1 MRLKF
6 GQKWRTLWIVAAGTR
21 ESLTLMPD
29 VSDAPPYI
37 YQLAWL
43 SVGVVCAYY
52 AVATMVVHWSPRR
65 YVGVTRYDP
74 PQGISPGVTAY
85 LMEGGRCERA
95 FAAGLISLAAKG
107 YLEIQQ
113 KKDWFVLE
121 RLRESDGSLPLDESI
136 ILTTLFFPSSIHTY
150 KFNGRDYD
158 WICKAYKEFCKTVE
172 GIADPTLISAHSIA
186 WWCGQTI
193 SWLIIV
199 MVAASL
205 TIIRATSPLASIAFM
220 GFWILI
226 GGSSLVAALRV
237 WPATLRKLSSFL
249 PGNKRPRR
257 PLDLNDAVPVI
268 LIAPIFL
275 GFSFLAYLTSL
286 KFVLLAIALIFMNFV
301 FRHLLEAPTNAGRKI
316 IAELEDFKEFL
327 SRADADRLNR
337 ENQPGE
343 TPAILEKYSAYAVAL
358 DVEHAWGEEFTGN
371 LLELL
376 QFDQAYS
383 LESPKF
389 PLSDPDDDIIQLN
402 IDPRK

>member
-1 MRLKF
+1 
-6 GQKWRTLWIVAAGTR
+6 
-21 ESLTLMPD
+21 MPD
-29 VSDAPPYI
+29 VSDAPAYI
-37 YQLAWL
+37 YQLAWI
-43 SVGVVCAYY
+43 SVGLVCAYY
-52 AVATMVVHWSPRR
+52 AVITILVHWSGRR
-65 YVGVTRYDP
+65 NVGVTRYEP
-74 PQGISPGVTAY
+74 PPGISPGIAAY
-85 LMEGGRCERA
+85 LMEAGRCERA
-95 FAAGLISLAAKG
+95 FAAALISLAVKG

-121 RLRESDGSLPLDESI
+121 KLREPDGSLPLEETV
-136 ILTTLFFPSSIHTY
+136 ILATLFFPPSIHTY

-158 WICKAYKEFCKTVE
+158 WICKAYKEFCRTAE
-172 GIADPTLISAHSIA
+172 GIADPSLISSHSIA

-193 SWLIIV
+193 SWMIIAI
-199 MVAASL
+199 VAASL
-205 TIIRATSPLASIAFM
+205 TINKTTSPLASIAYM

-237 WPATLRKLSSFL
+237 WPATLHKLSSFL

-257 PLDLNDAVPVI
+257 PLDINDAIPVI

-275 GFSFLAYLTSL
+275 GFSFLTYLTSL
-286 KFVLLAIALIFMNFV
+286 KFVLLAVALIVMNFV
-301 FRHLLEAPTNAGRKI
+301 FRHLLEAPTDAGRKV
-316 IAELEDFKEFL
+316 IAELENFKEFL

-337 ENQPGE
+337 ENRPGE

-383 LESPKF
+383 MESPKL
-389 PLSDPDDDIIQLN
+389 PLSDLDDDVIELN

>member
-1 MRLKF
+1 
-6 GQKWRTLWIVAAGTR
+6 
-21 ESLTLMPD
+21 MPD
-29 VSDAPPYI
+29 VSDAPAYI

-43 SVGVVCAYY
+43 SVSVVCAYY
-52 AVATMVVHWSPRR
+52 AVATVVLHWGSRR
-65 YVGVTRYDP
+65 SVGVTRYEP
-74 PQGISPGVTAY
+74 PQGISPGVAAY
-85 LMEGGRCERA
+85 LMEGGRCERS
-95 FAAGLISLAAKG
+95 FAAALISLAARG
-107 YLEIQQ
+107 YIEIQQ

-121 RLRESDGSLPLDESI
+121 RLREPDGLLPLDESI
-136 ILTTLFFPSSIHTY
+136 ILTTLFFPPSIHTY

-158 WICKAYKEFCKTVE
+158 WICKAYKEFCRTVK
-172 GIADPTLISAHSIA
+172 GIADPSLISGHSIA
-186 WWCGQTI
+186 WWCGQTA
-193 SWLIIV
+193 SWTIIV
-199 MVAASL
+199 VVAASL
-205 TIIRATSPLASIAFM
+205 TITKAASPLASIAYL

-237 WPATLRKLSSFL
+237 WPATLRKLISFL

-275 GFSFLAYLTSL
+275 GFSFLTYLTSL
-286 KFVLLAIALIFMNFV
+286 KFVLLAVALIVMNFV
-301 FRHLLEAPTNAGRKI
+301 FRHLLEAPTDAGRKV
-316 IAELEDFKEFL
+316 IAELENFKEFL

-337 ENQPGE
+337 ENHPGE
-343 TPAILEKYSAYAVAL
+343 TPVMLEKYSAYAVAL

-383 LESPKF
+383 VRTPEL
-389 PLSDPDDDIIQLN
+389 PLSDLDDDMIKLN

>member
-1 MRLKF
+1 
-6 GQKWRTLWIVAAGTR
+6 
-21 ESLTLMPD
+21 MPD
-29 VSDAPPYI
+29 VSDAPAYI
-37 YQLAWL
+37 YQLAWI

-52 AVATMVVHWSPRR
+52 AVATVVLHWSSRR
-65 YVGVTRYDP
+65 SVGVTRYEP
-74 PQGISPGVTAY
+74 PQGISPGVAAY

-95 FAAGLISLAAKG
+95 FAAAVISLAAKG
-107 YLEIQQ
+107 YLEIRQ

-121 RLRESDGSLPLDESI
+121 KLREPDGSLPLDESV
-136 ILTTLFFPSSIHTY
+136 ILTTLFFPPSIHTY

-158 WICKAYKEFCKTVE
+158 WICKAYEEFCRTVE
-172 GIADPTLISAHSIA
+172 GIADPSLISGHSIA
-186 WWCGQTI
+186 WWCGQTA
-193 SWLIIV
+193 SWMIIV
-199 MVAASL
+199 VVAASL
-205 TIIRATSPLASIAFM
+205 TINKAASPLASIAYL

-237 WPATLRKLSSFL
+237 WPATLRKLISFL

-275 GFSFLAYLTSL
+275 GFSFLTYLTSL
-286 KFVLLAIALIFMNFV
+286 KFVLLAVGLIVMNFV
-301 FRHLLEAPTNAGRKI
+301 FRHLLEAPTEEGRKV
-316 IAELEDFKEFL
+316 IAELDNFKEFL

-343 TPAILEKYSAYAVAL
+343 TPAILEKYSAFAVAL

-376 QFDQAYS
+376 QIDQAYAVKTPRIS
-383 LESPKF
+383 LP
-389 PLSDPDDDIIQLN
+389 DMDDDIIELN